1 MPEPVSRTVRLTT
14 PPGDVNTVHDF
25 LVDVWGEAATVSDI
39 DRISIETA
47 LIELAANVMQH
58 ADSDGAGLACEFAI
72 VIDDETIAIT
82 VRDTGEPGDIQL
94 VGAEMPELD
103 AESGRGLALINALV
117 DDVAYSQEG
126 GHNVWRLRRSRVAT
140 A

>member
-1 MPEPVSRTVRLTT
+1 MPEPVRRTVRLTT

-25 LVDVWGEAATVSDI
+25 LSEVWMHASAVSDV

-58 ADSDGAGLACEFAI
+58 ADTEGAGLACEFSI
-72 VIDDETIAIT
+72 EIDDEAISMV

-103 AESGRGLALINALV
+103 AESGRGLAMITALV
-117 DDVAYSQEG
+117 DDVAYSQES
-126 GHNVWRLRRSRVAT
+126 GHNVWRLRRARTS
-140 A
+140 

>member
-1 MPEPVSRTVRLTT
+1 MPEPLRRTVRLTT

-25 LVDVWGEAATVSDI
+25 LAELWPDTEGVSEL

-58 ADSDGAGLACEFAI
+58 ADSDGSGLACEFTIVVAEEAI
-72 VIDDETIAIT
+72 EIT
-82 VRDTGEPGDIQL
+82 VRDTGEPGEIHL

-103 AESGRGLALINALV
+103 AESGRGLALISALV
-117 DDVAYSQEG
+117 DHVAYAQED
-126 GHNVWRLRRSRVAT
+126 GHNVWRLRRARTRRA
-140 A
+140 

>member
-1 MPEPVSRTVRLTT
+1 MPEPLRRTVRLTT

-25 LVDVWGEAATVSDI
+25 LVELWPDVDTVSNV

-58 ADSDGAGLACEFAI
+58 ADSDGSGLTCEFTIVVSDDAI
-72 VIDDETIAIT
+72 EMV
-82 VRDTGEPGDIQL
+82 VRDTGEPGEIQL

-103 AESGRGLALINALV
+103 AESGRGLALISALV
-117 DDVAYSQEG
+117 DEVAYAQEG
-126 GHNVWRLRRSRVAT
+126 GHNVWRLKRARTTGA
-140 A
+140 